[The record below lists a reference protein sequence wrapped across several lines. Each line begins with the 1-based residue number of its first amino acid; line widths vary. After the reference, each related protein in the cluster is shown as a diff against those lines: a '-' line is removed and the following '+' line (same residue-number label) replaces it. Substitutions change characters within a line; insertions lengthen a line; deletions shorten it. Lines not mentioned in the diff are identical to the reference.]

1 MCHIDLRLNGSSG
14 IFYRN
19 SLYIL
24 PVDFKNPFS
33 GMDQTVRRALQLS
46 GLLVFILSSGVLG
59 YHYLEGWSL
68 FDSLYMTVITLATV
82 GYGET
87 HPLTLPGRA
96 FTMLLILGGMSIIF
110 YALTEITTFVVEG
123 EMTGILRRQRM
134 NRQITKL
141 KNHYILCG
149 AGRSGSHVLD
159 ELRKTG
165 RKCVVIEKDPTK
177 VKALLSDQVP
187 VVEGEATDDQVLRS
201 AGIES
206 AAGLVS
212 ALPNDKDN
220 LFVVITARG
229 LNPSLRIVS
238 KVEEITAKD
247 KFLRSGADTAVSANF
262 IGGMR
267 MASELIRPTTVS
279 FLDTMLYG
287 TPSLRVEEV
296 TIAPSSRFVG
306 LPLSKCEPI
315 KNSGVVLVS
324 LKQKRKAGFQ
334 FNPSLETPLH
344 PDDVL
349 IIIGDRSQIDRL
361 KNGLNG

>member
-1 MCHIDLRLNGSSG
+1 
-14 IFYRN
+14 
-19 SLYIL
+19 
-24 PVDFKNPFS
+24 
-33 GMDQTVRRALQLS
+33 MDQTIRRALQLS
-46 GLLVFILSSGVLG
+46 GLLLFILCAGVLG

-68 FDSLYMTVITLATV
+68 FDSLYMTVITFATV

-87 HPLTLPGRA
+87 HPLTMPGRA
-96 FTMLLILGGMSIIF
+96 FTIFLILGGMSIIF

-134 NRQITKL
+134 NRQINKL

-149 AGRSGSHVLD
+149 AGRSGTHVLN

-165 RKCVVIEKDPTK
+165 RNCVVIEKDAVK
-177 VKALLSDQVP
+177 VKNLLSEHIP
-187 VVEGEATDDQVLRS
+187 VIEGEATEDHVLQS
-201 AGIES
+201 AGIER
-206 AAGLVS
+206 AAGLVT
-212 ALPNDKDN
+212 ALPSDKDN
-220 LFVVITARG
+220 LFVVITARE

-238 KVEEITAKD
+238 KVEEISARE

-296 TIAPSSRFVG
+296 AVKPLCRYIG
-306 LPLSKCEPI
+306 LPLAKCEPLRA
-315 KNSGVVLVS
+315 SGVILVS
-324 LKQKRKAGFQ
+324 LKHDAKPGFR
-334 FNPSLETPLH
+334 FNPPAETHLSSG
-344 PDDVL
+344 DTL
-349 IIIGDRSQIDRL
+349 IIIGDRAQVEQLRV
-361 KNGLNG
+361 GLSS

>member
-1 MCHIDLRLNGSSG
+1 VQLKTG
-14 IFYRN
+14 FEE
-19 SLYIL
+19 
-24 PVDFKNPFS
+24 
-33 GMDQTVRRALQLS
+33 MDQTVRRALQLS
-46 GLLVFILSSGVLG
+46 GLLLFILCAGVLG

-123 EMTGILRRQRM
+123 EMTGIIRRRRM
-134 NRQITKL
+134 NRQIGRL

-149 AGRSGSHVLD
+149 FGRSGSHVLN

-165 RKCVVIEKDPTK
+165 RTCVVIEKDPVK
-177 VKALLSDQVP
+177 VKTLLSERVL
-187 VVEGEATDDQVLRS
+187 VIEGEATEDTVLES
-201 AGIES
+201 AGIKQ
-206 AAGLVS
+206 ATGLVT
-212 ALPNDKDN
+212 ALPSDKDN

-238 KVEEITAKD
+238 KVEEIGARD
-247 KFLRSGADTAVSANF
+247 KFLRSGANTAVSANF

-267 MASELIRPTTVS
+267 MASELIRPATVS

-296 TIAPSSRFVG
+296 TIP
-306 LPLSKCEPI
+306 PLSEYAGQSIARCEPL
-315 KNSGVVLVS
+315 KSSGVVLVS
-324 LKQKRKAGFQ
+324 IRHGTDKNRFR
-334 FNPSLETPLH
+334 FNPPQDSLLH
-344 PDDVL
+344 EGDTL
-349 IIIGDRSQIDRL
+349 IIIGDRPQVQQL
-361 KNGLNG
+361 KADLGT

>member
-1 MCHIDLRLNGSSG
+1 
-14 IFYRN
+14 
-19 SLYIL
+19 
-24 PVDFKNPFS
+24 
-33 GMDQTVRRALQLS
+33 MDQTVRRATQLS
-46 GLLVFILSSGVLG
+46 ALLIFILCAGVLG

-96 FTMLLILGGMSIIF
+96 FTIFLILGGMSIIF

-123 EMTGILRRQRM
+123 EMTGIIRRRRM
-134 NRQITKL
+134 NRQIGKL

-165 RKCVVIEKDPTK
+165 RACVVIEKDPVK
-177 VKALLSDQVP
+177 VKHLLAEHILVI
-187 VVEGEATDDQVLRS
+187 EGEATEDFVLRS
-201 AGIES
+201 AGIER
-206 AAGLVS
+206 AVGLVT
-212 ALPNDKDN
+212 ALPSDKDN

-229 LNPSLRIVS
+229 LNPRLRIVS
-238 KVEEITAKD
+238 KVEEISARD

-296 TIAPSSRFVG
+296 TVPTDSEYAGVPIAR
-306 LPLSKCEPI
+306 CEPM
-315 KNSGVVLVS
+315 KSSGVVLVS
-324 LKQKRKAGFQ
+324 IKGKDDKNQFR
-334 FNPSLETPLH
+334 FNPPSETLLRGG
-344 PDDVL
+344 DTL
-349 IIIGDRSQIDRL
+349 IIIGDRAQVELL
-361 KNGLNG
+361 KTGLGV

>member
-1 MCHIDLRLNGSSG
+1 
-14 IFYRN
+14 
-19 SLYIL
+19 
-24 PVDFKNPFS
+24 
-33 GMDQTVRRALQLS
+33 MDQTVRRALQLS
-46 GLLVFILSSGVLG
+46 GLLLFILCAGVLG

-96 FTMLLILGGMSIIF
+96 FTMFLILGGMSIIF

-123 EMTGILRRQRM
+123 EMTGLIRRRRM
-134 NRQITKL
+134 NRQITKF

-149 AGRSGSHVLD
+149 VGRSGSHVLN

-165 RKCVVIEKDPTK
+165 RTCVVVEKDPLK
-177 VKALLSDQVP
+177 VKTLVAEGVP
-187 VVEGEATDDQVLRS
+187 VIEGEATEDVVLRS
-201 AGIES
+201 AGIER
-206 AAGLVS
+206 ATGLVT
-212 ALPNDKDN
+212 ALPSDKDN

-238 KVEEITAKD
+238 KVEEISARD
-247 KFLRSGADTAVSANF
+247 KFLRSGANTAVSANF

-267 MASELIRPTTVS
+267 MASELIRPATVS

-296 TIAPSSRFVG
+296 TVSPTSEYVG
-306 LPLSKCEPI
+306 VTIGKCEPV
-315 KNSGVVLVS
+315 KSSGVVLVS
-324 LKQKRKAGFQ
+324 IRRNDDKDGFR
-334 FNPSLETPLH
+334 FNPP
-344 PDDVL
+344 PDTTLQGGDVL
-349 IIIGDRSQIDRL
+349 IIIGNRSQIQE
-361 KNGLNG
+361 LNTNLNT

>member
-1 MCHIDLRLNGSSG
+1 
-14 IFYRN
+14 
-19 SLYIL
+19 
-24 PVDFKNPFS
+24 
-33 GMDQTVRRALQLS
+33 MDQTVRRALQLS
-46 GLLVFILSSGVLG
+46 GLLLFILSAGVLG

-87 HPLTLPGRA
+87 HPLTLAGRA
-96 FTMLLILGGMSIIF
+96 FTIFLILGGMSIIF

-123 EMTGILRRQRM
+123 EMTGILRRRRM
-134 NRQITKL
+134 NRHINKL

-149 AGRSGSHVLD
+149 AGRSGAHVLD

-165 RKCVVIEKDPTK
+165 RTCVVIEKDQMK
-177 VKALLSDQVP
+177 VKALLAEHVP
-187 VVEGEATDDQVLRS
+187 VIEGEATEDYVLRS
-201 AGIES
+201 AGIER
-206 AAGLVS
+206 ATGLVT
-212 ALPNDKDN
+212 ALPSDKDN

-238 KVEEITAKD
+238 KVEEIAARD

-287 TPSLRVEEV
+287 TPSLRVDEV
-296 TIAPSSRFVG
+296 TVPSSCKYVG
-306 LPLSKCEPI
+306 QSLERCEAL
-315 KNSGVVLVS
+315 KDSGVVLVS
-324 LKQKRKAGFQ
+324 IRPHGNKADFR
-334 FNPSLETPLH
+334 FNPS
-344 PDDVL
+344 PDTHLKSGDTL
-349 IIIGDRSQIDRL
+349 IVIGNRSQVESLRG
-361 KNGLNG
+361 GLNT

>member
-1 MCHIDLRLNGSSG
+1 
-14 IFYRN
+14 
-19 SLYIL
+19 
-24 PVDFKNPFS
+24 
-33 GMDQTVRRALQLS
+33 MDQTVRRALQLS
-46 GLLVFILSSGVLG
+46 GLLLFILCAGVLG

-123 EMTGILRRQRM
+123 EMTGLIRRRRM
-134 NRQITKL
+134 NRQISRL

-149 AGRSGSHVLD
+149 IGRSGSHVLN

-165 RKCVVIEKDPTK
+165 RTCVVIEKDPVK
-177 VKALLSDQVP
+177 VKNLLGERVL
-187 VVEGEATDDQVLRS
+187 VIEGEATEDTVLES
-201 AGIES
+201 AGIKQ
-206 AAGLVS
+206 ATGLVT
-212 ALPNDKDN
+212 ALPSDKDN
-220 LFVVITARG
+220 LFVVITARE

-238 KVEEITAKD
+238 KVEEIGARE
-247 KFLRSGADTAVSANF
+247 KFLRSGANTAVSANF

-267 MASELIRPTTVS
+267 MASELIRPATVS

-296 TIAPSSRFVG
+296 TIPPSSRYAG
-306 LPLSKCEPI
+306 QSIAECEPI
-315 KNSGVVLVS
+315 KASGVVLVS
-324 LKQKRKAGFQ
+324 IRHGTDKNRFR
-334 FNPSLETPLH
+334 FNPPQDSLLH
-344 PDDVL
+344 EGDTL
-349 IIIGDRSQIDRL
+349 IIIGDRPQVQQL
-361 KNGLNG
+361 KADLSV